1 MTDPLPVVGYDEAD
15 IEEFVRAVVEGEYPV
30 YGYVDI
36 QNRLQQGYHPVT
48 DKESA
53 AEAVG
58 ADALSVLFTTKFI
71 ERPDASVLLDII
83 EQGR

>member
-1 MTDPLPVVGYDEAD
+1 MSDTIHVVGYDEAD
-15 IEEFVRAVVEGEYPV
+15 IEEFVREIIDGIYPV

-36 QNRLQQGYHPVT
+36 KNRLQQGYHPVT

-58 ADALSVLFTTKFI
+58 ADPLDVLFTLKFTT
-71 ERPDASVLLDII
+71 RPDSSVLLDII